1 MLTHTH
7 TRSRGSPL
15 LKRTGAFIYLF
26 WMGVE
31 KKTGKEIPEVC
42 ITCTVPVPPSTAMLV
57 SDAMRAEIDGR
68 EDRAKAEAAQQ
79 ARDAAA
85 ATAAIEAER
94 DAAAAAAAAMLATP
108 THDFASMAGGG
119 LVKPCAFSNHRC
131 NCSRGVVWCVCV
143 RV

>member
-1 MLTHTH
+1 M
-7 TRSRGSPL
+7 
-15 LKRTGAFIYLF
+15 
-26 WMGVE
+26 
-31 KKTGKEIPEVC
+31 C

-143 RV
+143 RRAPYINADVRALSMAPLNSQAPGILEQERH

>member
-1 MLTHTH
+1 M
-7 TRSRGSPL
+7 
-15 LKRTGAFIYLF
+15 
-26 WMGVE
+26 
-31 KKTGKEIPEVC
+31 C

-68 EDRAKAEAAQQ
+68 EDRAKAEAAQH

-119 LVKPCAFSNHRC
+119 LVKSCALATTDAIV
-131 NCSRGVVWCVCV
+131 RGVWCGVCVCV